1 MRGSIIEKTY
11 PCGLDGDISATLTGA
26 KWIPPLTL
34 FQLSLLAIRIFR
46 LGICSGEF
54 RFGGPCPV
62 DMVGLHILRIEM
74 RKGTGD
80 QIAPIALSSDSVLGS
95 TNQDWD
101 KTESGLGWTYTLCN

>member
-1 MRGSIIEKTY
+1 MRRKTIEKTY
-11 PCGLDGDISATLTGA
+11 PCGLDGNIPATLTSA
-26 KWIPPLTL
+26 KWIPSLTL
-34 FQLSLLAIRIFR
+34 FQLSLLALRIFR
-46 LGICSGEF
+46 LGIFSGEF
-54 RFGGPCPV
+54 GFGGPCPV

-95 TNQDWD
+95 TDQHWD